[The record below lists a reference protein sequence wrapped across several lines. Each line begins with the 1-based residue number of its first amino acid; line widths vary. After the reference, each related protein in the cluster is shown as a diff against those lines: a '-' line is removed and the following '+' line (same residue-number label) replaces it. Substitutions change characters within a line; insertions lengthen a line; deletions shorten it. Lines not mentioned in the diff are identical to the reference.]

1 MNAPLYYAN
10 PIGANGSELKAR
22 IRNVMENGM
31 LGYIDTPDQHNIR
44 FPRISWCADNG
55 CFGEHFTEEKWWKWL
70 SSQAFAA
77 SSCVFA
83 TAPDVVH
90 TTDHG
95 PVGDAAATLVR
106 STPWLPKIRALGFPA
121 AYVAQ
126 DGFDPSVVP
135 WDEFD
140 VLFIGGSD
148 DFKIGGKP
156 NIRLDGTAKVP
167 APSEVAIREAQA
179 HGKKVHVG
187 RVNSRKRFRYFT
199 SLGVDSMDGTY
210 LLKGHPL
217 GANLDYLLSWRREA
231 LNNEPAALPAAA

>member
-1 MNAPLYYAN
+1 MMNAPLYYAN
-10 PIGANGSELKAR
+10 PIGRVGSVLRAR
-22 IRNVMENGM
+22 VDGLMRAGDIGC
-31 LGYIDTPDQHNIR
+31 IDTPDQNR
-44 FPRISWCADNG
+44 RPPGQVSWCADNG
-55 CFGEHFTEEKWWKWL
+55 CFGEHFTEAKWWRWL
-70 SSQAFAA
+70 SRQNPDG
-77 SSCVFA
+77 CIFA

-95 PVGDAAATLVR
+95 PVGDAAATLLR
-106 STPWLPKIRALGFPA
+106 SPQWLPKIRALGFPA

-126 DGFDPSVVP
+126 DGWDGSVVP

-187 RVNSRKRFRYFT
+187 RVNSLKRYRYFA

-217 GANLDYLLSWRREA
+217 GANLDYLLTWRREA
-231 LNNEPAALPAAA
+231 LNNDPAALPAAA